1 MDPDV
6 TDVTEPVQDEPV
18 AAPVPWYRRPAAI
31 VGGIAA
37 AVLLALVGGLIWAFS
52 GDKPEPG
59 TALKPIAPSAPT
71 SEPVEPPSSD
81 QAGGLDLIGD
91 LGGDLSGSSLL
102 DGTGDMSSSSADTSL
117 FAVPGGSAP
126 AGGLPA
132 FQLPPAA
139 AFPPPPAF
147 QAPPPQDWAAL
158 LQPWIDAQQEA
169 IAAGLGGAIAGP
181 VVGAA
186 WGTANTAAIV
196 LSDLILFAAANPNGG
211 AVLNQLQTVLP
222 AVTVPA
228 AASSLGAP
236 DFSGLTAAF
245 AAAAANPPIG
255 VPALP
260 PPPPGLPTP
269 EQVLAG
275 LAALPAPGLPPPPPI
290 GLPTPEQAAAGLFA
304 LPAIGLPALPPP
316 PPIGLPQLP
325 PPPPIGLPQL
335 PPPPPIGLPSF
346 GFPSFGLPSI
356 TRLLGLPF

>member
-6 TDVTEPVQDEPV
+6 TDVTEPVQDEPA
-18 AAPVPWYRRPAAI
+18 AAPVPWYRRPAAM

-52 GDKPEPG
+52 GDKPESTP
-59 TALKPIAPSAPT
+59 ALKPIAPAPPT
-71 SEPVEPPSSD
+71 SEPVEPPSTD

-132 FQLPPAA
+132 FQLPPQSAL
-139 AFPPPPAF
+139 PPPPAF
-147 QAPPPQDWAAL
+147 QVPPAQDWGAL

-169 IAAGLGGAIAGP
+169 VAAGLAGAIAGP

-211 AVLNQLQTVLP
+211 VLLNQIQTVLP

-269 EQVLAG
+269 EQVLGG
-275 LAALPAPGLPPPPPI
+275 LAALPAPGLPQLPPPPPI
-290 GLPTPEQAAAGLFA
+290 GLPTPEQVAAGLFA

-325 PPPPIGLPQL
+325 PIGLPQL

-346 GFPSFGLPSI
+346 GLPSI